1 MSVQGECRP
10 VQPLEKEMQR
20 EVNQRGEGRGVQRM
34 ERVGKRSWVRWSGE
48 GTESQPGW
56 GGEAGEA
63 VKWCVGSKSG
73 AAECLKV

>member
-1 MSVQGECRP
+1 MSVQGECRA

-48 GTESQPGW
+48 DTESARLGR
-56 GGEAGEA
+56 GGRRGCEVVCG
-63 VKWCVGSKSG
+63 VKEWSC
-73 AAECLKV
+73 

>member
-1 MSVQGECRP
+1 
-10 VQPLEKEMQR
+10 
-20 EVNQRGEGRGVQRM
+20 M

-48 GTESQPGW
+48 DTESQPGL